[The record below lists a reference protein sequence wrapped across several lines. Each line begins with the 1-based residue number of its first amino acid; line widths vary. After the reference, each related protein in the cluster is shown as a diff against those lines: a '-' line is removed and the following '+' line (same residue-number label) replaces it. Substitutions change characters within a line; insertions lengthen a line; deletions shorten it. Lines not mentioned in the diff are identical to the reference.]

1 MNHTNE
7 RIKKLADKGLS
18 NESTARKIERP
29 GDLERVRRILELEK
43 MLQKRLQPPEGMT
56 DKEE

>member
-43 MLQKRLQPPEGMT
+43 MLQKRLQPPEG
-56 DKEE
+56 